1 MSRLHLER
9 ALYYLGHDAPLV
21 QDHETPEE
29 ALDTLL
35 EQTRATFERDPT
47 APNPAYELTPEERR
61 VIVEGDIVQIYK
73 WGIHPNLIRN
83 FAGVWGID
91 YTERYRAAGL

>member
-9 ALYYLGHDAPLV
+9 ALYHLGHNAPLV
-21 QDHETPEE
+21 QDHDTPEE
-29 ALDTLL
+29 ALDALIA
-35 EQTRATFERDPT
+35 QTRGTFDRDPT
-47 APNPAYELTPEERR
+47 APHRPYELTAQERDA
-61 VIVEGDIVQIYK
+61 IVDGDVAQIYR
-73 WGIHPNLIRN
+73 WGVHPNLIRN